1 MLEKFK
7 QTKFYIGWLK
17 LKKDLEP
24 MTFSQKVEHI
34 WMYYKYYLV
43 VVFLVGFTLSITAT
57 MLVSRSKEILVSG
70 IMVNIYMEQEGFN
83 YLTEDY
89 LEDLGGKEG
98 SQLVELTSVN
108 FGDPFDPADGENSY
122 YSSQI
127 LTARVSGQMLDY
139 MLLDKFGF
147 EYYVAQEV
155 YLDLREILTQEE
167 LQQLDKDG
175 KVVYVMEEETEE
187 RIPAAVIITDTQ
199 FVKDNM
205 HMEGDTYFALSGST
219 QRKDMCR
226 DAWDRIHNWQKPQ
239 E

>member
-7 QTKFYIGWLK
+7 QTKFYLGWLK

-24 MTFSQKVEHI
+24 MTFQQKVEHI

-57 MLVSRSKEILVSG
+57 MLVSRSREILVSG

-83 YLTEDY
+83 YLTQDY

-98 SQLVELTSVN
+98 HQVVELTSVN

-155 YLDLREILTQEE
+155 YLDLRQVLTEEEIAR
-167 LQQLDKDG
+167 LDEAG
-175 KVVYVMEEETEE
+175 KVVYIMEAETEE

-219 QRKDMCR
+219 QRKEMCR
-226 DAWDRIHNWQKPQ
+226 DAWERIQSWEK
-239 E
+239 EE

>member
-7 QTKFYIGWLK
+7 QTKFYLGWLK

-98 SQLVELTSVN
+98 GRYTYWTVE
-108 FGDPFDPADGENSY
+108 
-122 YSSQI
+122 
-127 LTARVSGQMLDY
+127 QMAA
-139 MLLDKFGF
+139 LLDEAGLP
-147 EYYVAQEV
+147 Y
-155 YLDLREILTQEE
+155 TW
-167 LQQLDKDG
+167 G
-175 KVVYVMEEETEE
+175 TCE
-187 RIPAAVIITDTQ
+187 RICP
-199 FVKDNM
+199 
-205 HMEGDTYFALSGST
+205 
-219 QRKDMCR
+219 
-226 DAWDRIHNWQKPQ
+226 
-239 E
+239 